1 MTASVLGALEP
12 IKNYV
17 ETCISIL
24 YSLLKI
30 NIFWRPVD
38 GTNTISISLTKP
50 RFKKSIQTQTV
61 TSVRV
66 VTFYFRG
73 KYHKLKYGTELNP
86 EDLKPPVFDK
96 KDGMFAVLLSLS
108 FSWLLFLIS
117 FIFVLV

>member
-1 MTASVLGALEP
+1 MKIKLAPHHHHSKCCCGMTASVLGALEP

-50 RFKKSIQTQTV
+50 RFKKSIETQTV
-61 TSVRV
+61 TSVCI
-66 VTFYFRG
+66 Y
-73 KYHKLKYGTELNP
+73 L
-86 EDLKPPVFDK
+86 
-96 KDGMFAVLLSLS
+96 
-108 FSWLLFLIS
+108 LLFIS
-117 FIFVLV
+117 EANTIN